1 MIARPHAA
9 LMVPAMPPPSHIY
22 TSTLDRRRRRWRRR
36 RSGMPVAF
44 AVLGALVI
52 AGAIVLAAALV

>member
-1 MIARPHAA
+1 
-9 LMVPAMPPPSHIY
+9 MVPAMPPPSHIY

-36 RSGMPVAF
+36 RSGMPLAF